1 MPEFYSTD
9 DNPPT
14 NRFARILWDAEK
26 ERQAR
31 RLQTSEA
38 REKLNRQRVLYK
50 RPSNDDDDQPI
61 EPKRLE
67 YIRQLVKDALY

>member
-1 MPEFYSTD
+1 
-9 DNPPT
+9 
-14 NRFARILWDAEK
+14 
-26 ERQAR
+26 
-31 RLQTSEA
+31 
-38 REKLNRQRVLYK
+38 VLYK

>member
-31 RLQTSEA
+31 RLLSSET
-38 REKLNRQRVLYK
+38 REKLKRQRALPT
-50 RPSNDDDDQPI
+50 RLSNDEDDRPI
-61 EPKRLE
+61 DPKRLE